1 MAVLFSV
8 QSGNWTTSTTWKVVD
23 PTSFANTET
32 GGTTLTTSFQ
42 TSSAF
47 TPGAITVEGIA
58 VKISSRIAS
67 PSGTITVRLSTG
79 GSAVA
84 GTTVTLNVSD
94 LPLTTFSAPTSFYWC
109 YFKFSSPVTL
119 LAATAYNVQATTSAS
134 TQVSLGHSTST
145 ANFIRCLVTSTN
157 ATPTTRDT
165 LIVAGEHTSAGVG
178 SDYIVTMDNTS
189 GTIFGSSSA
198 VFPALEIG
206 RRGIVSFGISES
218 TSYQLVC
225 NGAIN
230 IGGGG
235 ILNIGTSGNPIP
247 SSSSALIRFTM
258 SSNNQ
263 FQINVRQFGYLY
275 SYGATKSGRALLGSN
290 ASLGASTITTSTS
303 TDWNQGDNI
312 VIAPTTNSAAGFNFL
327 TMSATASG
335 TTITLTG
342 TLSNAKTI
350 WANTDCEI
358 INLTRNV
365 RIVGGLSSSVDSLHT
380 YNGQITIDMD
390 YTEFNFGAISN
401 SATDTTSTSLINF
414 VGCSFWGG
422 SARNLITDSSIP
434 SGMTVSFDDC
444 VFHNLN
450 GIFGAG
456 NLFSTTQSTVKFTN
470 SWGIRAASNWSFP
483 SGGNSFTI
491 DNCRFIASAA
501 SGIVFGNNNSY
512 DTGPIIIRNSVF
524 KCNTSAGIS
533 FASGA
538 GAYTL
543 IGEQHDISNN
553 RMYLNAQFGFASQ
566 GGVGYSW
573 GWIIGQ
579 FEAFSNAT
587 ANVNLDRAGEF
598 RFLGATLYGGPTQS
612 SAIGVRSLN
621 PQVPITLENFIM
633 STHSTADVSTV
644 NTSQISQLIFKN
656 SSFLS
661 TTKVQSPTTLISKPS
676 YVYSAR
682 DGQIDGTHII
692 YRFNGTIRSD
702 LTIFR
707 TFPSSLRL
715 SPLSSVYKIET
726 TPVYVPVEDGKTIT
740 VGVWVRRSVAGDG
753 ADYNGNLPRLICKV
767 NSATWTGI
775 TDVILATASDAS
787 SGAFEYISG
796 TTPVAIDNSA
806 FEIVVDCDGTAGW
819 VNIDDMYISKQ
830 NATKGFKYWVN
841 ASPVPT
847 SMSNN
852 GSSVIFL

>member
-32 GGTTLTTSFQ
+32 AGTTLTTSFQ

-58 VKISSRIAS
+58 VKVSSRATI
-67 PSGTITVRLSTG
+67 PSGTITVRISTG

-109 YFKFSSPVTL
+109 YFKFASPVTL
-119 LAATAYNVQATTSAS
+119 LAATAYNVQSTTSANS
-134 TQVSLGHSTST
+134 QVSLGHSTST

-157 ATPTTRDT
+157 ATPSSTDT
-165 LIVAGEHTSAGVG
+165 LIVAGEHTAAGVG
-178 SDYIVTMDNTS
+178 VDYTVTMNNTTS
-189 GTIFGSSSA
+189 TIFGSSSA

-206 RRGIVSFGISES
+206 RRGIVNFGISAS
-218 TSYQLVC
+218 TNYQLIC
-225 NGAIN
+225 SGAIN

-235 ILNIGTSGNPIP
+235 ILNIGTFGNPIP

-258 SSNNQ
+258 STTNLY
-263 FQINVRQFGYLY
+263 QINVRQFGYLY
-275 SYGATKSGRALLGSN
+275 SYGATKSGRELLGSN
-290 ASLGASTITTSTS
+290 ASLGASSITTSTS
-303 TDWNQGDNI
+303 TGWNQSDNI
-312 VIAPTTNSAAGFNFL
+312 VISPTTNVSTAFDFR
-327 TMSATASG
+327 TMSTTASG

-365 RIVGGLSSSVDSLHT
+365 RIVGPSSSVDCLHT

-390 YTEFNFGAISN
+390 YTEFAFGAISN

-414 VGCSFWGG
+414 GGCSFWGS
-422 SARNLITDSSIP
+422 SARNLITDSVIP
-434 SGMTVSFDDC
+434 NGMTMSFDDC
-444 VFHNLN
+444 VFHNYSS
-450 GIFGAG
+450 IFGAN
-456 NLFSTTQSTVKFTN
+456 NLVNAGSQSTVRFTN

-483 SGGNSFTI
+483 SVGNSFTI

-501 SGIVFGNNNSY
+501 SGIVFGNNGSY
-512 DTGPIIIRNSVF
+512 DTGPIIIINSVF
-524 KCNTSAGIS
+524 KCNAIAGIS

-538 GAYTL
+538 GAYTN
-543 IGEQHDISNN
+543 IGEQHNISNN
-553 RMYLNAQFGFASQ
+553 RMYLNAQFGFAAAA
-566 GGVGYSW
+566 GVGYSY

-587 ANVNLDRAGEF
+587 SNVNLSVSGDF
-598 RFLGATLYGGPTQS
+598 NFLGATLYGGPTQAS
-612 SAIGVRSLN
+612 PIGVRSLN
-621 PQVPITLENFIM
+621 PLKPITFENFIM
-633 STHSTADVSTV
+633 STHSTADVSLVQTGA
-644 NTSQISQLIFKN
+644 ISQLIFKN

-661 TTKVQSPTTLISKPS
+661 TTKVQSPTTLFGRPS
-676 YVYSAR
+676 YVYSSR
-682 DGQIDGTHII
+682 DNQVDGTHTI

-707 TFPSSLRL
+707 TSPSSLRL
-715 SPLSSVYKIET
+715 SPLNATYKIET

-753 ADYNGNLPRLICKV
+753 ATYNGNLPRLICKV

-775 TDVILATASDAS
+775 TDVILATASAAS

-796 TTPVAIDNSA
+796 TTPVALDNAA

-819 VNIDDMYISKQ
+819 VNVDDIFISKQ

-847 SMSNN
+847 SNSNN

>member
-8 QSGNWTTSTTWKVVD
+8 QSGDWTTSTTWKVVD

-32 GGTTLTTSFQ
+32 SATTLITTFQ

-58 VKISSRIAS
+58 VKVTSRVAS
-67 PSGTITVRLSTG
+67 PSGTITIRLSTG
-79 GSAVA
+79 GSAVT

-94 LPLTTFSAPTSFYWC
+94 LPLTTLSVPTSFYWC
-109 YFKFSSPVTL
+109 YFKFASPVTL
-119 LAATAYNVQATTSAS
+119 LAATAYNVQAATSVTS
-134 TQVSLGHSTST
+134 QVSLGHSLIGS
-145 ANFIRCLVTSTN
+145 NWIRCLVTSTN
-157 ATPTTRDT
+157 AT
-165 LIVAGEHTSAGVG
+165 LIVAGEHTAAGVG
-178 SDYIVTMDNTS
+178 VDYTVTMNNTTS
-189 GTIFGSSSA
+189 TIFGSASA
-198 VFPALEIG
+198 VFPSLEIG
-206 RRGIVSFGISES
+206 RRGIVNFGISAS

-258 SSNNQ
+258 STNNQ

-290 ASLGASTITTSTS
+290 ASLGTSSITTSTS
-303 TDWNQGDNI
+303 TGWNRSDNI
-312 VIAPTTNSAAGFNFL
+312 VIAPTTNSSAGFNFL

-365 RIVGGLSSSVDSLHT
+365 KIVGGLSSSVDSLHT

-401 SATDTTSTSLINF
+401 SATETTSTSLINF
-414 VGCSFWGG
+414 VGCSFWG
-422 SARNLITDSSIP
+422 SSSRNLITDSAIP
-434 SGMTVSFDDC
+434 AGVTMSFDDC
-444 VFHNLN
+444 VFHNYN
-450 GIFGAG
+450 SMFGAG
-456 NLFSTTQSTVKFTN
+456 NLVSSTQSTVKFTN
-470 SWGIRAASNWSFP
+470 SWGIRAVSNWSYP
-483 SGGNSFTI
+483 SANNAFTI
-491 DNCRFIASAA
+491 DNCRFIASAG
-501 SGIVFGNNNSY
+501 SGILFGNNSSY

-524 KCNTSAGIS
+524 KCNTTNGIS
-533 FASGA
+533 FAPNS
-538 GAYTL
+538 GAYTN

-553 RMYLNAQFGFASQ
+553 RMYLNAQFGFA
-566 GGVGYSW
+566 GAAGTGYSW

-587 ANVNLDRAGEF
+587 ANVNLSVSGDF
-598 RFLGATLYGGPTQS
+598 RFLGATLYGGPTQAS
-612 SAIGVRSLN
+612 PIGVRSLN
-621 PQVPITLENFIM
+621 PLVPITFENFIM
-633 STHSTADVSTV
+633 STHSTADVSLVQTGA
-644 NTSQISQLIFKN
+644 ISQLIFKN

-661 TTKVQSPTTLISKPS
+661 TTKVQSPTTLFSRPS

-682 DGQIDGTHII
+682 DGQVDGTHLI
-692 YRFNGTIRSD
+692 YKFNGTIRSD

-707 TFPSSLRL
+707 TSPSSLRL
-715 SPLSSVYKIET
+715 SPLNATYKIESN
-726 TPVYVPVEDGKTIT
+726 PVYVPVETGKTIT
-740 VGVWVRRSVAGDG
+740 VGVWVRKSVIGDG
-753 ADYNGNLPRLICKV
+753 ATYSGNFPRLVCKV
-767 NSATWTGI
+767 NSATWTGS
-775 TDVILATASDAS
+775 TDIILATASAAS

-796 TTPVAIDNSA
+796 VTPIASDNSA

-819 VNIDDMYISKQ
+819 VNVDDMFISKQ
-830 NATKGFKYWVN
+830 NATKGFKYWLN
-841 ASPVPT
+841 ASPVP
-847 SMSNN
+847 SSNSNN